1 MPAKTKS
8 AKVNL
13 ARSNSPLSFWMTTKR
28 VLEEMYIV
36 HLILLL
42 IATSLSAILVMI
54 SFQQKNVIDNLSF
67 QLDFTKQLCATQKME
82 NAKKDTL
89 VSPSPVPV
97 RR

>member
-8 AKVNL
+8 TKANL

-82 NAKKDTL
+82 NAKKDAL
-89 VSPSPVPV
+89 ASPSPLPV